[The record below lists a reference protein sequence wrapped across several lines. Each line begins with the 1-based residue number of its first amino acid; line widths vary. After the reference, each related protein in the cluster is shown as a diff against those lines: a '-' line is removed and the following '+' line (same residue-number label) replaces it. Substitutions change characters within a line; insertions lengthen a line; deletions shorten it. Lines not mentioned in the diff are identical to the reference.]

1 MKVVCIIVLFVIA
14 AATESVEKDAKPLG
28 TPKGKTNNTVTL
40 KFPRY
45 ISDPKKLAGKLV
57 DICENYSK
65 TQSSA
70 LTSSQTK
77 IAIND
82 NHVSF
87 KNCTF
92 LCKYG
97 SSNVTLEMPQ
107 ETPCGP
113 DGQTCKDKTRCIE
126 HIPGC

>member
-1 MKVVCIIVLFVIA
+1 L
-14 AATESVEKDAKPLG
+14 
-28 TPKGKTNNTVTL
+28 N
-40 KFPRY
+40 FPG
-45 ISDPKKLAGKLV
+45 IFTDPKKLAGKLV

-113 DGQTCKDKTRCIE
+113 DGQTCKDKNYAALNTFPDVSFSLVSSTTER
-126 HIPGC
+126 